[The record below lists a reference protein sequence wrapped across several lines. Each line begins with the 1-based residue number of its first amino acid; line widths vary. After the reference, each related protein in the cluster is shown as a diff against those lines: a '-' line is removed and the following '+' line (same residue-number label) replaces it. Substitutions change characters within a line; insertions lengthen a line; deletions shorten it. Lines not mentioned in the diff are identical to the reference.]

1 MYPWDGCLHVTIT
14 SDHPDYERLKREGTL
29 KISL

>member
-1 MYPWDGCLHVTIT
+1 MYPWDGCLHCTIT
-14 SDHPDYERLKREGTL
+14 PDNPHYEQAKRDGRL